1 MEKRFLGGIMRKLT
15 SILLTTCMILM
26 SVATTRAGGALE
38 TIDITAGAPSPIAG
52 HILARVIG
60 IRWDTRSIPVPYRVN
75 NTLNP
80 VPNPLGPAFLSV
92 ADATTALQGS
102 FDKWNNIPTSF
113 MSSQIVGTTNNPG
126 LVGFNM
132 INELSFRTA
141 AGFAAIASSPSTNL
155 IADTTLNNGDD
166 IDGDGDSDVSS
177 AITTMQDV
185 DNDGDN
191 EFPAGFYKAGT
202 ILDNDVQF
210 NTKVSNGFRFTVDP
224 AQVDTVTRS
233 VDLSCVAT
241 HEFGHSLGLSHVLD
255 NQISAT
261 DGDGSTMFPFIDTG
275 DPASEVA
282 QASLSADD
290 IAYASFYYP
299 EGSAESGPGAL
310 QAGDV
315 SFTSQYGLITGEL
328 RHGVLNQ
335 PIAGGQLFAVDRAT
349 NSRVVSAFSGTT
361 NLSFNPANGGLFF
374 VPTVADAIPNGNYV
388 IPVPQGNYSV
398 GVEAVDGSPAAAG
411 NISFTCQIGNFFG
424 QQNFIEEFWNNQSEG
439 AIEREPGDAKNVHV
453 NNGQVNAGNNITTNN
468 VFNISGFGARNFIGF
483 INPPPG
489 GFIYAVQFPASQVS
503 ALNGGNPTLIQA
515 GLYDTIVVD
524 ASVPVIFANAWL
536 AKGVVNPDTTATIDL
551 VTPLAQSSLFLA
563 QDTDF
568 APFYFKNPQDLSE
581 VIRLGIADGSIQ
593 NLFLVLQIPPAPFA
607 GVSNQ
612 PPLIGLSAQAP
623 ILGRSYLS
631 TNGGA
636 TFQRR
641 NDLNFRFSLIA
652 SQVP

>member
-1 MEKRFLGGIMRKLT
+1 MRKLT

-38 TIDITAGAPSPIAG
+38 SIDLTAGTPSPIPG

-60 IRWDTRSIPVPYRVN
+60 IRWDARSIPVRYRMN
-75 NTLNP
+75 NTLDP
-80 VPNPLGPAFLSV
+80 IPNPLGAAFLSL
-92 ADATTALQGS
+92 AQATTELQAS
-102 FDKWNNIPTSF
+102 LDKWNNIPTSYID
-113 MSSQIVGTTNNPG
+113 MQISGTTSNLG

-132 INELSFRTA
+132 TNEISFRTA
-141 AGFAAIASSPSTNL
+141 AGFTAIASSPSTNL
-155 IADTTLNNGDD
+155 ISDITLANGDD
-166 IDGDGDSDVSS
+166 IDGDGDSDVSN
-177 AITTMQDV
+177 AITTVQDA
-185 DNDGDN
+185 DSDGDN

-210 NTKVSNGFRFTVDP
+210 NTKVSNGLRFTVDP
-224 AQVDTVTRS
+224 LQVDAVTRS

-241 HEFGHSLGLSHVLD
+241 HEFGHSFGLSHVLD

-261 DGDGSTMFPFIDTG
+261 NGDGSTMFPFIDTG
-275 DPASEVA
+275 DPDAERGQA
-282 QASLSADD
+282 QISDDD

-299 EGSAESGPGAL
+299 EGSAASGPGAL

-315 SFTSQYGLITGEL
+315 PFASQYGLITGEL

-374 VPTVADAIPNGNYV
+374 VPTAADAIPNGNYV
-388 IPVPQGNYSV
+388 IPVKPGNYSV
-398 GVEAVDGSPAAAG
+398 GVEATDGSPAAAG

-424 QQNFIEEFWNNQSEG
+424 QQNFIEEYWNNNNEA
-439 AIEREPGDAKNVHV
+439 AIERDPGDAKNVHV
-453 NNGQVNAGNNITTNN
+453 NAGQINGGTNITTNN
-468 VFNISGFGARNFIGF
+468 VITVSGFGARTNIGF
-483 INPPPG
+483 INAPAG

-503 ALNGGNPTLIQA
+503 ALNGGNPTLLQA
-515 GLYDTIVVD
+515 GLFDTIVVD
-524 ASVPVIFANAWL
+524 ASVPVVFANAWL
-536 AKGVVNPDTTATIDL
+536 AKGVINPDTTATIDL
-551 VTPLAQSSLFLA
+551 VTPLASSGPFVA

-568 APFYFKNPQDLSE
+568 APFYFKNPHDLSE
-581 VIRLGIADGSIQ
+581 VVRLGIADGSIQ
-593 NLFLVLQIPPAPFA
+593 NLFLVLQIQPAPFA

-612 PPLIGLSAQAP
+612 PPLIGLSTQAP
-623 ILGRSYLS
+623 ILGRSFLS

-636 TFQRR
+636 TFTRR